1 MHPGVMKF
9 PGPQGRAVSG
19 GIVTLMAHLAS
30 TLHAGKL
37 GDPLAGGLALSLD
50 FVKNLTIYFN
60 VRPFFAECLPEGMTC

>member
-30 TLHAGKL
+30 TLHAGSL
-37 GDPLAGGLALSLD
+37 GTPLRGDWRSPLTSL
-50 FVKNLTIYFN
+50 KI
-60 VRPFFAECLPEGMTC
+60 